1 MQKMFKT
8 SLINFSMGF
17 TRCINLTKPIVMNI
31 IEGEYLYAYIKR
43 CLPLKKQ

>member
-17 TRCINLTKPIVMNI
+17 TRCINLTKPVKKNI
-31 IEGEYLYAYIKR
+31 IAANG
-43 CLPLKKQ
+43 